1 MREAVAEEERAH
13 VEDENDFAMPVSES
27 TPAVTREQRRGRR
40 LRSHRSHRAARVR
53 GGRRAGG
60 RAGQGTFKKLLERR
74 LNSFKC
80 RGTWTE
86 LRANGPE
93 LPEIGPKRELL
104 PSERELLSRP

>member
-27 TPAVTREQRRGRR
+27 TPAVTRERRRGRR

-60 RAGQGTFKKLLERR
+60 RAGRTSWSCAVQAWTRDR
-74 LNSFKC
+74 LNV
-80 RGTWTE
+80 
-86 LRANGPE
+86 RALQPDGAYQADM
-93 LPEIGPKRELL
+93 KAF
-104 PSERELLSRP
+104 